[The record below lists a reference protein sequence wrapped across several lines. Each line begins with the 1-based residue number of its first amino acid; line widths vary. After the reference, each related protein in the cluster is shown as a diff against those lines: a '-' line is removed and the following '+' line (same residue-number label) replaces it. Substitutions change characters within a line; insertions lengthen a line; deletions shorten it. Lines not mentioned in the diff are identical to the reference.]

1 MLIIRATKSARNAAS
16 PVSSCWSHVIGSQVR
31 WQTSCASYDQHVVV
45 VGAGV
50 MGVTTA
56 YYLLKRGYKVTI
68 IEKNDQVAQETSF
81 QNGGK

>member
-1 MLIIRATKSARNAAS
+1 MLAGATKRARNIS
-16 PVSSCWSHVIGSQVR
+16 LPISSCCTNAIGSQVR
-31 WQTSCASYDQHVVV
+31 WQTSRASYDQHVVV
-45 VGAGV
+45 VGGGV
-50 MGVTTA
+50 MGVTTT

>member
-1 MLIIRATKSARNAAS
+1 VPATINM
-16 PVSSCWSHVIGSQVR
+16 SSWWAG
-31 WQTSCASYDQHVVV
+31 
-45 VGAGV
+45 GV